1 MKTIK
6 LPVFLPP
13 FLLLLAAV
21 VLNYVDQD
29 AFNTVATSAFLWVRD
44 SFARLFD
51 LAATLM
57 LVICVVVGFSPFG
70 RVTIGGP
77 QAKPFL
83 TKWRLFSISLCT
95 GIGVGILL
103 FGAGEPI
110 SHLGAPPKSSGL
122 SPSSYQA
129 ALFAMSSVYR
139 HWTFVPYA
147 MYSVAG
153 LMFAFAYYNME
164 RPFSLASLLWP
175 LVGDRCHGAVG
186 HGIDAICLYTLV
198 AGLAGSL
205 GGGLLLLCGG
215 FRHLFGSQESTRIM
229 PIILLVIV
237 ATYTISAVS
246 GVMKG
251 IRFLSAL
258 NTVMFIGLMVFVL
271 VTGPTRFILV
281 FGIESF
287 GHFLKDFFRVSLLS
301 ATTVPDT
308 WTKDWT
314 IFYWAWWFAWTPMVA
329 LFIGRIS
336 YGYTVRQFL
345 VFNLLLPALFGAVW
359 MAVFGGAAIHMELY
373 ENAALVQALEENG
386 TEGVMYAVLSHLP
399 LTRFMVP
406 LFLFTVF
413 LSFVTA
419 ADSNTSAMSSLSS
432 TGISPQHPEP
442 SAMIKVI
449 WGVMAGAITW
459 IMVSSAGLDGL
470 RMISNLGGLP
480 AMLLCL
486 MIAVALIKVVLSPAK
501 YDRFKDG
508 YTPSGWP
515 KRR

>member
-6 LPVFLPP
+6 FPVFLPP
-13 FLLLLAAV
+13 FLLLLGAV
-21 VLNYVDQD
+21 ILNLVDQET
-29 AFNTVATSAFLWVRD
+29 FNTVSTIAFLWVRD
-44 SFARLFD
+44 TFARLFD
-51 LAATLM
+51 LAATIM
-57 LVICVVVGFSPFG
+57 VVICAVIALSPFG

-77 QAKPFL
+77 RAKPFL

-110 SHLGAPPKSSGL
+110 SHLAAPPESSGL

-129 ALFAMSSVYR
+129 GLFAMSSVYR
-139 HWTFVPYA
+139 HWTLVPYA
-147 MYSVAG
+147 MYSAAG
-153 LMFAFAYYNME
+153 LMFAFAYYNMGL
-164 RPFSLASLLWP
+164 PFSLGSTLWP
-175 LVGDRCHGAVG
+175 ILGDRCRGAVG
-186 HGIDAICLYTLV
+186 HAIDAVCLYALV

-205 GGGLLLLCGG
+205 GGGLMLLCGG
-215 FRHLFGSQESTRIM
+215 FRHLLGIEENAVLL
-229 PIILLVIV
+229 PIILITIV

-251 IRFLSAL
+251 IRLFSAL
-258 NTVMFIGLMVFVL
+258 NTVIFIGLMVFVL
-271 VTGPTRFILV
+271 LAGPTRFILA

-287 GHFLKDFFRVSLLS
+287 GHFLKDFFRASLLCV
-301 ATTVPDT
+301 TTVPDT

-329 LFIGRIS
+329 VFIGRIS

-373 ENAALVQALEENG
+373 ENAGLVQALEQTG
-386 TEGVMYAVLSHLP
+386 TEGVMYALLSHLP

-432 TGISPQHPEP
+432 TGISPEHPEP

-508 YTPSGWP
+508 YTPSGRP